1 MSDEL
6 ALGYAMGQD
15 NNNCCNN
22 GGGMWGGDNWILGLA
37 ALGLVFGGGFGFGGF
52 GGGGGALNGV
62 VTRAELADSFNFNNL
77 DNAVRGVQQGLC
89 DGFYAMNTGILN
101 GFAGV
106 NNAICDLG
114 YATQQ
119 GFNTTNVALMQGFNG
134 VQAGQAAIGNQIA
147 GCCCD
152 IREQIGQVRYDMATD
167 TCAIQNTIQNAAR
180 DIIDNQNATTRS
192 IYDFL
197 VSEKLATKDAR
208 IADLSNQLS
217 QSQQNA
223 VIRAAIDAS
232 TAEILRRSGHD
243 CPSAAY
249 LVQPPT
255 PVNFPVNGCGTVQ
268 FGNGYGCG
276 GGCCA

>member
-167 TCAIQNTIQNAAR
+167 TCAIQNTIQNTTR
-180 DIIDNQNATTRS
+180 DLIDNQNANTRS
-192 IYDFL
+192 ILDFL
-197 VSEKLATKDAR
+197 VKDKISDLERENQNLKLAASQSAQNAYLTSTICGQTAELVQR
-208 IADLSNQLS
+208 IA
-217 QSQQNA
+217 
-223 VIRAAIDAS
+223 
-232 TAEILRRSGHD
+232 
-243 CPSAAY
+243 
-249 LVQPPT
+249 PT
-255 PVNFPVNGCGTVQ
+255 PVPSYTVPAPYPYCV
-268 FGNGYGCG
+268 GNGYNNGGC
-276 GGCCA
+276 GGCCAA